1 VADDS
6 TNSRSAPTVG
16 PGSRRSTRSERRR
29 RRRIARF
36 TRPPAPRD
44 WRWAVGGLGRILVSI
59 SILMFAF
66 VGYQL
71 WGTGIATARAQGE
84 LETAFA
90 QLISST
96 TTSPPTTDPA
106 PTTTVPEGATPTS
119 VAPTTTLP
127 PPPPFPA
134 PPRGEP
140 LARIEI
146 PSIGVDKI
154 VVEGIRYADLRKG
167 PGHFP
172 ESPLPG
178 QYGNAAIAGH
188 RTTYGEPFVDIDRIK
203 VGDEIVITA
212 AWGSRYVYVVT
223 ESLIVAPDDYL
234 LVVPTLDPRV
244 ASLALISCNPKFS
257 TRERIVVRAVVDAE
271 RSDPVTLAGTPGAPD
286 LRPLATTTLP
296 GGPETSVAASSTVP
310 SATSTPTATTAA
322 PVTSPPV
329 TSPPVTGTVPT
340 VEIGTD
346 GEEVFES
353 SWFDDPD
360 AYPAVAFWG
369 LLLTA
374 IAFAATALSRKVMRN
389 WVGLAVGI
397 IPFVVALY
405 FFFVNISRMM
415 PANL

>member
-1 VADDS
+1 
-6 TNSRSAPTVG
+6 
-16 PGSRRSTRSERRR
+16 
-29 RRRIARF
+29 
-36 TRPPAPRD
+36 
-44 WRWAVGGLGRILVSI
+44 
-59 SILMFAF
+59 MFAF
-66 VGYQL
+66 VAYQL
-71 WGTGIATARAQGE
+71 WGTGIATARAQGD

-96 TTSPPTTDPA
+96 TTSPPTTTPA
-106 PTTTVPEGATPTS
+106 PTTTAPDGAAPTS
-119 VAPTTTLP
+119 AAPTTTLP
-127 PPPPFPA
+127 PPQPFPA

-172 ESPLPG
+172 ETPLPG
-178 QYGNAAIAGH
+178 QFGNAAIAGH
-188 RTTYGEPFVDIDRIK
+188 RTTYGEPFVDIDRIT

-223 ESLIVAPDDYL
+223 EMLIVAPDDYA

-257 TRERIVVRAVVDAE
+257 TRERIVVRAVVDTD

-296 GGPETSVAASSTVP
+296 GGPETSVATATTAPTATSTP
-310 SATSTPTATTAA
+310 TAASTPTATTAPTA
-322 PVTSPPV
+322 TNPPV
-329 TSPPVTGTVPT
+329 TTAPT
-340 VEIGTD
+340 VESGVD

-374 IAFAATALSRKVMRN
+374 IALAAMALSRKVMRN
-389 WVGLAVGI
+389 WVGFAAGI
-397 IPFVVALY
+397 IPFGVALY

>member
-1 VADDS
+1 MS
-6 TNSRSAPTVG
+6 
-16 PGSRRSTRSERRR
+16 
-29 RRRIARF
+29 
-36 TRPPAPRD
+36 
-44 WRWAVGGLGRILVSI
+44 VSV
-59 SILMFAF
+59 LMFAF
-66 VGYQL
+66 VAYQL
-71 WGTGIATARAQGE
+71 WGTGIATARAQDD
-84 LETAFA
+84 LETEFA
-90 QLISST
+90 QLLSST
-96 TTSPPTTDPA
+96 TTSPPTTTPA
-106 PTTTVPEGATPTS
+106 PTTTVSDGVTPTTA
-119 VAPTTTLP
+119 APTTTLP

-172 ESPLPG
+172 ETPLPG
-178 QYGNAAIAGH
+178 QFGNAAIAGH
-188 RTTYGEPFVDIDRIK
+188 RTTYGEPFVDIDRIA

-223 ESLIVAPDDYL
+223 ETLIVAPDDYA

-244 ASLALISCNPKFS
+244 ASLSLISCNPKFS
-257 TRERIVVRAVVDAE
+257 TRERIVVRAVVDTE

-286 LRPLATTTLP
+286 LRPLVTTTLP
-296 GGPETSVAASSTVP
+296 GQPETSVAVATTAP
-310 SATSTPTATTAA
+310 PATSAPTATTTPTATTA
-322 PVTSPPV
+322 PVT
-329 TSPPVTGTVPT
+329 TAPT
-340 VEIGTD
+340 VEPGTD

-374 IAFAATALSRKVMRN
+374 IALAATALSRKVMRN
-389 WVGLAVGI
+389 WVGFAAGI
-397 IPFVVALY
+397 IPFGVALY

>member
-1 VADDS
+1 MPTAEARPL
-6 TNSRSAPTVG
+6 RSA
-16 PGSRRSTRSERRR
+16 RAERRR

-44 WRWAVGGLGRILVSI
+44 WRWLVGGTGRVLVSI
-59 SILMFAF
+59 SVLMFAF
-66 VGYQL
+66 VAYQL
-71 WGTGIATARAQGE
+71 WGTGIATARAQDD
-84 LETAFA
+84 LESAFA
-90 QLISST
+90 QIIAATT
-96 TTSPPTTDPA
+96 TTSPTTSTSLPDGPQPTVT
-106 PTTTVPEGATPTS
+106 AT
-119 VAPTTTLP
+119 TTTLAPP

-140 LARIEI
+140 LARLEI

-172 ESPLPG
+172 ETPLPG
-178 QYGNAAIAGH
+178 QFGNATIAGH
-188 RTTYGEPFVDIDRIK
+188 RTTYGEPFVDIDR
-203 VGDEIVITA
+203 VQLGDEVVITA

-223 ESLIVAPDDYL
+223 EIFIVKPEDYA
-234 LVVPTLDPRV
+234 LVVPTRDPAV
-244 ASLALISCNPKFS
+244 ASLTLVSCNPKYS
-257 TRERIVVRAVVDAE
+257 TRERIVVRAVVDDE

-286 LRPLATTTLP
+286 PVPTTTTTIA
-296 GGPETSVAASSTVP
+296 EVVESSV
-310 SATSTPTATTAA
+310 PTATTGLPEPTLAA
-322 PVTSPPV
+322 TTTPASSVPVATTAPPDG
-329 TSPPVTGTVPT
+329 P
-340 VEIGTD
+340 D

-369 LLLTA
+369 LLLTT
-374 IAFAATALSRKVMRN
+374 IALLATALSRRVMRN

-397 IPFVVALY
+397 LPFGVALY